1 MCAAAGDENGGKA
14 GRQSRAGVTGGC
26 AGTVQDA
33 SDGTVD
39 EESQSL
45 KVLLDA
51 SLLFGSR

>member
-39 EESQSL
+39 EESLSL
-45 KVLLDA
+45 DVLLDA
-51 SLLFGSR
+51 SLLFGSS